1 MTKFRNT
8 ILASCAV
15 GALGIAGMSAAS
27 AETYDI
33 TIYNQQTTTIGN
45 STDSREQANSSNPL
59 IASGNEVWAGTF
71 TGTINWNVGS
81 SGTNTIAAFLTSNGI
96 LASQFSGTGIY
107 TPVSVSTLSEIIST
121 APFAT
126 TSVFVI
132 TGTAGTN
139 QSGSIVHDDGVTLTD
154 GGGTVVNSA
163 PPTSQDTNTFTGLTG
178 AFTLDYVEANGLP
191 AVLEFT
197 TTPTTTPLPSTWI
210 MLLSALT
217 GLGFLAYR
225 RKDKAVASMAA
236 A

>member
-1 MTKFRNT
+1 MTTFRNT

-27 AETYDI
+27 AATYNV
-33 TIYNQQTTTIGN
+33 TIYNQQTATNGH
-45 STDSREQANSSNPL
+45 STDTREQANSSNPL
-59 IASGNEVWAGTF
+59 ITPSDELWTGTF
-71 TGTINWNVGS
+71 TGTINWDVGTGGS
-81 SGTNTIAAFLTSNGI
+81 NTVAAFLTSDGI
-96 LASQFSGTGIY
+96 TASQYSGTGAS
-107 TPVSVSTLSEIIST
+107 TGVSVSTLSEIIST
-121 APFAT
+121 ATFAT

-139 QSGSIVHDDGVTLTD
+139 QSGSIVHDDGVTLSD
-154 GGGTVVNSA
+154 GGGTVVNA
-163 PPTSQDTNTFTGLTG
+163 AAPTSQETNAFTGLTG

-191 AVLEFT
+191 AILEF
-197 TTPTTTPLPSTWI
+197 TTTPLPSTWI

-217 GLGFLAYR
+217 GFGFLAYR